1 MNLFSTQDLQKSPMI
16 WVIPSSNT
24 LKNPYS
30 VGTRHVMTIDIYKNP
45 ILMLQ
50 SIFEQL

>member
-16 WVIPSSNT
+16 WVIPSPDT
-24 LKNPYS
+24 LKNTYL
-30 VGTRHVMTIDIYKNP
+30 VGDTYVMTIDIHKNP
-45 ILMLQ
+45 TLMLQ